1 MAAET
6 RPVPLPRLSAL
17 LYLLMALVMLAVAG
31 LSLHG
36 SFRSIAQ
43 AERALSLR
51 EVAADLTEL
60 SIAVAKGAPQT
71 DDLTRTLQD
80 WLLRTA
86 PQPAAASA
94 ALSEARALGR
104 EGNPRLVARQIGEAF
119 DTSDLSGALLQAQ
132 LFLIMR
138 DERQRAVETI
148 LNALAGRY
156 GLEIERRAV
165 RAAVSAWGAGE
176 ASPETERLLRALP
189 QAETPAAILLMM
201 AAKLVLLACL
211 LLGSL
216 VYARRFLSDARGLF
230 RSGRLK
236 VGSSFAT
243 R

>member
-1 MAAET
+1 MPAET

-36 SFRSIAQ
+36 GFRSVAQ

-60 SIAVAKGAPQT
+60 SIAVAKGAPRT

-86 PQPAAASA
+86 PQPAVASA

-104 EGNPRLVARQIGEAF
+104 EGNPRLVARQIGAAF
-119 DTSDLSGALLQAQ
+119 DTSGLSGALLQAQ

-138 DERQRAVETI
+138 DERQRAAETI

-176 ASPETERLLRALP
+176 ASPEIERLLHALP
-189 QAETPAAILLMM
+189 QSETPAAILLM
-201 AAKLVLLACL
+201 AAVKLVLLASL

-216 VYARRFLSDARGLF
+216 VYARRFLSDARALL
-230 RSGRLK
+230 RSGRLD
-236 VGSSFAT
+236 VGSGFAT